1 MAKVDLQIDLDDSAL
16 DRKIDELGKKMSEG
30 MSDAFSKI
38 KPPNIPTSK
47 PPLDNN
53 AVKTIQES
61 ISALGKLEDRA
72 QASALRLAELKTSSS
87 ELASAKAL
95 LNFQLHSGE
104 ITASQYNI
112 AMGAV
117 EMQQRQVSLSLQELN
132 REVKQN
138 INLET
143 AAAGSLQEARI
154 KLAQM
159 NAEIVKAGG
168 AMDGSNK
175 ELDEMIAKQKELY
188 AAVTAMENKM
198 GNYTRNVGNYASGW
212 NGMSNAINQI
222 TREMPA
228 FTVSVQTGL
237 LGISNNLPILF
248 DEISKATAANR
259 ALTAEGKKGVPV
271 WNQLAGSIFSF
282 QTLLSVG
289 VTLLTIYGDK
299 MWEWIK
305 AATKGTNAL
314 EELKKATKE
323 INDAR
328 LDGAKSA
335 QGEITSLNSLHRAAT
350 NQSLGYNE
358 RLKAVK
364 KLQDQYP
371 DYFKN
376 IDAETIMAGKASKAY
391 DKLSKSILAT
401 AQARAYQNKI
411 TEISSKMLENNDAIL
426 EKRNSV
432 TEKDRAKMKFEDD
445 LIKSGGMVTTAS
457 TWGSG
462 TNAPRQALADAD
474 EMEKA
479 NAKLGK
485 QIERY
490 QTEIDKLALT
500 NGVGVLNGEYGK
512 KGKAAKTSNKEI
524 NEYKN
529 LIQKIADIDRDYSR
543 QFMSSNAAEI
553 QAVRDKFAEIRKE
566 VNDYNSKNPKTI
578 IDVTKIDTLEQRAVK
593 SVEYKQETS
602 SIIESLEEQKKI
614 YDDYNAYVKEVGIKS
629 ATSQYKA
636 EMEIVNN
643 FKASLNSKIS
653 AIESFGEKSNDLEK
667 ERLSALIKLKDGVD
681 KEENEKARD
690 NYAEAFKLAMTFND
704 KRLEI
709 EKKYAEA
716 RKSLGKD
723 ITPEQEKEL
732 RRKESREIS
741 DSAKDDLMG
750 TDAWTNLFDNLDE
763 LTANQLNKLIAE
775 IEEKF
780 DTLKLSFNPIDIQ
793 AVRKKLNEARDLVIQ
808 DNPFK
813 QVGAALKEIFNEAS
827 DESKE
832 GANDIKRNWTN
843 LAKSTKASFDFVSD
857 AINSADFLKE
867 AIGEVGQTALM
878 SMMAVATTA
887 IAVSTAIKT
896 AEKASVVLAVVQAAL
911 VVVNA
916 IAGLFKSIFA
926 AGDKRLE
933 KSIQS
938 KKVSVEELDRAFQ
951 NLQRSMERVAGEDY
965 YKLGEAQ
972 IKNLQRQ
979 REIVSQMMADEEK
992 KKKADKSKIQDYKNE
1007 LNDIDNKI
1015 EDVIQSI
1022 NDTLSQTTF
1031 KDFANEIID
1040 ALSSIYEEGGSSLDK
1055 FEKVYDDFIK
1065 NVLNNSLKMKYI
1077 EPIVKDMIES
1087 LTAYMKT
1094 NDNSLMGFDFEL
1106 WKNKIGD
1113 AGEKVFEVL
1122 DSAYE
1127 GLGIQKAGN
1136 SDSSSIKAEGG
1147 IQRMTEETGT
1157 EIVGMFRSGYD
1168 IWKQQLTQL
1177 QLVGKSQV
1185 DYVGI
1190 SNAQLAQLNSININ
1204 TAATVARLDTAV
1216 GHLQNIDKN
1225 LGRKYVG

>member
-1 MAKVDLQIDLDDSAL
+1 MAKLDLQIDLDDSAL
-16 DRKIDELGKKMSEG
+16 DRKIDEMGKKMSEG

-38 KPPNIPTSK
+38 KPPKILASK
-47 PPLDNN
+47 PPFDNN

-72 QASALRLAELKTSSS
+72 QASASRLAELKTSSS

-104 ITASQYNI
+104 ITASQYNT

-143 AAAGSLQEARI
+143 AASGSLQEARI

-237 LGISNNLPILF
+237 LGLSNNLPILF
-248 DEISKATAANR
+248 DEISKATTANK

-271 WNQLAGSIFSF
+271 WKQLAGSIFSL

-289 VTLLTIYGDK
+289 VTLLTIHGDK

-305 AATKGTNAL
+305 TATKGTNAL

-323 INDAR
+323 VNDTR
-328 LDGAKSA
+328 LEGSKSA
-335 QGEITSLNSLHRAAT
+335 QSEITSLNSLVRAAT
-350 NQSLGYNE
+350 NQNLSYGE

-371 DYFKN
+371 DYYGKLQS
-376 IDAETIMAGKASKAY
+376 ETIMAGKASEAY
-391 DKLSKSILAT
+391 EKLSKSILAT
-401 AQARAYQNKI
+401 AQARAYENKI
-411 TEISSKMLENNDAIL
+411 TEISTKMLENTDAIL

-432 TEKDRAKMKFEDD
+432 SKRDRSKMQFEDD
-445 LIKSGGMVTTAS
+445 LIKNGGMVTTAS

-500 NGVGVLNGEYGK
+500 NGVGVLNGEYGN
-512 KGKAAKTSNKEI
+512 KGKAAKTSTKEV

-529 LIQKIADIDRDYSR
+529 LIQKISDIDRDYSR
-543 QFMSSNAAEI
+543 QFMSSNEAEV

-566 VNDYNSKNPKTI
+566 VEEYNAKNPKTI
-578 IDVTKIDTLEQRAVK
+578 IDVKKVDTLEQKAVK
-593 SVEYKQETS
+593 SVEFKQETS
-602 SIIESLEEQKKI
+602 SLIESLEAQKKI
-614 YDDYNAYVKEVGIKS
+614 YDDYHAYVKEVGIKS
-629 ATSQYKA
+629 ATSQYKDQL
-636 EMEIVNN
+636 EVVKN

-667 ERLSALIKLKDGVD
+667 DRLGSLIKLREGVD

-716 RKSLGKD
+716 RNSLGKD
-723 ITPEQEKEL
+723 ITPDQEKEL
-732 RRKESREIS
+732 ERNESREIS
-741 DSAKDDLMG
+741 DAAKDDLMG
-750 TDAWTNLFDNLDE
+750 TDEWTSLFDNLDE
-763 LTANQLNKLIAE
+763 LTANQLNKLIME
-775 IEEKF
+775 IEDKF
-780 DTLKLSFNPIDIQ
+780 DTLKVSFNPIDIQ

-813 QVGAALKEIFNEAS
+813 QVGAALKGIFNNAS
-827 DESKE
+827 EESKD
-832 GANDIKRNWTN
+832 GANNIKRNWTN

-951 NLQRSMERVAGEDY
+951 NLQRSMERAAGEDY

-979 REIVSQMMADEEK
+979 REIVGQMMADEEK
-992 KKKADKSKIQDYKNE
+992 KKKADKFKIQDYKNE

-1127 GLGIQKAGN
+1127 GLGFQKVGN
-1136 SDSSSIKAEGG
+1136 NDASSIKAEEG

-1168 IWKQQLTQL
+1168 IWKQQLAQL

-1185 DYVGI
+1185 DYIGI

-1204 TAATVARLDTAV
+1204 TAATVAELKIAV
-1216 GHLQNIDKN
+1216 GHLKSMDRS
-1225 LGRKYVG
+1225 LGGRYV